1 MPERSAQPCYATS
14 PDRGLHGRPA
24 LRVMSAPPRRGRGA
38 PRLTGAPAQDGR
50 LHHGRRAR
58 LPGAPH
64 FRAGADGGADAAA
77 AEPGSSAEAG
87 GSSDGDVPAV
97 PQPKSPRPPPRAPR
111 IHPAVAAKAR
121 AAAQADAAAPTT
133 PRLFR
138 AGAAL
143 ETAPL

>member
-1 MPERSAQPCYATS
+1 VSCR
-14 PDRGLHGRPA
+14 HRPA
-24 LRVMSAPPRRGRGA
+24 AAGAPPDWRA
-38 PRLTGAPAQDGR
+38 PRRRTAGCITAAAPDFQA
-50 LHHGRRAR
+50 A
-58 LPGAPH
+58 
-64 FRAGADGGADAAA
+64 ADGGADAAA